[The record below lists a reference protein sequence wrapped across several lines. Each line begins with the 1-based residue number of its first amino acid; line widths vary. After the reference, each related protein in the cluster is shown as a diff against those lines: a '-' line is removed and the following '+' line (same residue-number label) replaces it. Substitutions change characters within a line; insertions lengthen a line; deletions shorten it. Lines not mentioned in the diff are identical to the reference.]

1 MFYDR
6 FFKPVFLG
14 CAFLLTFIPA
24 ASMAGTLSDY
34 DSQIDAI
41 LARSSVSGN
50 TWTVQF
56 QNLSGELTYNSRNA
70 TTPLRPASNTK
81 IFTSAGAYGLLGTT
95 YVFQGQS
102 IMSYCKSMNKS
113 SNNAMADDLL
123 KEIGRV
129 ERGSATFAAGADA
142 VLDWCVSIGIN
153 MTGARMYDGSGLNY
167 DNRFSAAQCVDL
179 LRYMYQNYNTYDD
192 TMAIGCVDGTL
203 SSRFCGTNGSGNV
216 FGKTGTLVNGKT
228 IALSGYMKN
237 PNDGKIYIFSMIA
250 TNTGDQAATRNAIDD
265 SVNVIGQSGIPND
278 LAGGITIDNGAAGY
292 SETGSWT
299 TSNAFGY
306 YGTAGRY
313 APSGSGSVKA
323 TWTPNLTS
331 TRSYEVFAWWVAG
344 TNRAT
349 NSTYQITHANGTT
362 NKAVNQSING
372 GKWNSLGTYSF
383 NSGTAGKIVLTD
395 LAEAGKFVIADAIC
409 LVPRAVSVIV
419 DNSSSAFTASSNWIT
434 SSYAPGYYGTNYQY
448 RSTEAVGD
456 AATWTASLPSTGSY
470 KVYARWTSGTNR
482 SATAPY
488 IISHAAGSTTV
499 NANQQANN
507 GTWVLLGTYNF
518 NAGANTVKLSC
529 WTTAGYT
536 VIADAVKFDLQ

>member
-102 IMSYCKSMNKS
+102 IMNYCKSMNKS

-142 VLDWCVSIGIN
+142 VLDWCVSIGID

-167 DNRFSAAQCVDL
+167 DNRFSAAQCVKL
-179 LRYMYQNYNTYDD
+179 LRYMYKNYNTYDD

-216 FGKTGTLVNGKT
+216 FGKTGTLVNGQT

-237 PNDGKIYIFSMIA
+237 PNDGQIYIFSMIA
-250 TNTGDQAATRNAIDD
+250 TNTANQTATKDAIDD

-313 APSGSGSVKA
+313 APSGTGSVKA

-331 TRSYEVFAWWVAG
+331 TRNYEVFAWWVAG

-349 NSTYQITHANGTT
+349 NSTFQITHANGTT

-419 DNSSSAFTASSNWIT
+419 DNSSSGFTASSNWIT
-434 SSYAPGYYGTNYQY
+434 SSYTSGYYGTNYQY
-448 RSTEAVGD
+448 RSTEAVSD

-488 IISHAAGSTTV
+488 VITHAAGSTTV

-507 GTWVLLGTYNF
+507 GIWVLLGTYNF

>member
-1 MFYDR
+1 MFYNI
-6 FFKPVFLG
+6 FVKPAFIA
-14 CAFLLTFIPA
+14 CAFFLTVSPA
-24 ASMAGTLSDY
+24 ASLAGTINDF
-34 DSQIDAI
+34 DTQINAI

-56 QNLSGELTYNSRNA
+56 QNLSGQLTYNSRNA

-95 YVFQGQS
+95 YVFKGQS
-102 IMSYCKSMNKS
+102 IMSYCTSMNKS
-113 SNNAMADDLL
+113 SDNVMADDLL

-129 ERGSATFAAGADA
+129 ERGSATFSAGADA
-142 VLDWCVSIGIN
+142 VLDWCVSLGID

-167 DNRFSAAQCVDL
+167 DNRFSATQCVKL
-179 LRYMYQNYNTYDD
+179 LRYMYKNYTTYDD

-216 FGKTGTLVNGKT
+216 FGKTGTLVNGQT

-237 PNDGKIYIFSMIA
+237 PNDGQIYIFSMIA
-250 TNTGDQAATRNAIDD
+250 TNTADQTATKDAIDD
-265 SVNVIGQSGIPND
+265 SVNVIGQAGIPND
-278 LAGGITIDNGAAGY
+278 LAGGITIDNGTAGY
-292 SETGSWT
+292 LETGSWT

-313 APSGSGSVKA
+313 APSGTGSIKA

-331 TRSYEVFAWWVAG
+331 TRNYEVFAWWVDG

-372 GKWNSLGTYSF
+372 GKWNSLGTYTF

-395 LAEAGKFVIADAIC
+395 LAEAGKNVIADGIC
-409 LVPRAVSVIV
+409 LVPRTVSVIV
-419 DNSSSAFTASSNWIT
+419 DNSSSGFTASSKWIT
-434 SSYAPGYYGTNYQY
+434 SSYTPGYYGTNYHY
-448 RSTEAVGD
+448 RATEAISD

-488 IISHAAGSTTV
+488 VITHAAGSTTV

-507 GTWVLLGTYNF
+507 GIWVLLGTYNF